1 MVADVQ
7 ELELDA
13 PRLEVV
19 LSLRTGY
26 KLRSRDG
33 EPVEVLREYDV
44 LARKVREEILGEEG
58 FDLQSRYPFLAANL
72 GCLGAVS
79 DLIDKKDNED
89 RNPMVDDRFHIN
101 VCLYGAKKEGEL
113 EMHANLNEVLTSFY

>member
-79 DLIDKKDNED
+79 DLIDKKEIQWLMIDFILMFVC
-89 RNPMVDDRFHIN
+89 MVQ
-101 VCLYGAKKEGEL
+101 KKKV
-113 EMHANLNEVLTSFY
+113 N